1 MQTSKVKRTVKST
14 CSHGKEG
21 ALLNSAIDKLKAN
34 KLKVTEV
41 RKLVL
46 SYLTHSHGPFTIEEI
61 HAGIRIKN
69 CDLVTVYRTL
79 DTLESV
85 GLVRKY
91 EIGDRIARF
100 EFHCAEHPH
109 HHLICKSCKKVEVVE
124 ADILHD
130 IKKIA
135 LKKGFASL
143 NASVDLFGTCTKC
156 SP

>member
-1 MQTSKVKRTVKST
+1 MQSLKSKSKVKST

-21 ALLNSAIDKLKAN
+21 ALLASAMEKLKASGL
-34 KLKVTEV
+34 KLTEV

-79 DTLESV
+79 DALEAV

-143 NASVDLFGTCTKC
+143 STSVDLFGTCNNC
-156 SP
+156 VP

>member
-1 MQTSKVKRTVKST
+1 MSTQVSKLKPKGS

-21 ALLNSAIDKLKAN
+21 ALLASAIEKLKSSR
-34 KLKVTEV
+34 LKVTEV

-79 DTLESV
+79 DTLEEV

-109 HHLICKSCKKVEVVE
+109 HHLICKKCKKVEVVE

-130 IKKIA
+130 LKKIA

-143 NASVDLFGTCTKC
+143 STSVDLFGTCNKC
-156 SP
+156 AL